1 MVGNLIIVDGKRY
14 KVIWQ
19 GHVLESD
26 GKILNI
32 ECTPVETDRLS
43 ELAPRGKGKSYMA
56 FKDAFEVEKVIYN
69 DPATIVLWAD
79 GTKTVVKCQ
88 RFDVYDPQV
97 GFLMCIAKKAYGNG
111 GKFND
116 VIREHVQED
125 PAIKAVR
132 DFVKSIFG

>member
-1 MVGNLIIVDGKRY
+1 MIGDLIIFEGNRY
-14 KVIWQ
+14 AVTSQECVIDYNGTSVQ
-19 GHVLESD
+19 LEC
-26 GKILNI
+26 K
-32 ECTPVETDRLS
+32 PVRPDQLFGLTT
-43 ELAPRGKGKSYMA
+43 RGKGKSYMA

-69 DPATIVLWAD
+69 DPATIVFWAD

-97 GFLMCIAKKAYGNG
+97 GFLMCIAKKAYGNN

-116 VIREHVQED
+116 VIREHVLEN

>member
-1 MVGNLIIVDGKRY
+1 MITGFDSSCRAKIRY
-14 KVIWQ
+14 RSQVME
-19 GHVLESD
+19 VLEEEYD
-26 GKILNI
+26 FRNDEIKLTCRRPLGLPYNPIG
-32 ECTPVETDRLS
+32 EQPD
-43 ELAPRGKGKSYMA
+43 PR
-56 FKDAFEVEKVIYN
+56 AFEIEKVIYN
-69 DPATIVLWAD
+69 DPATIVLWND

-116 VIREHVQED
+116 VIREHVQEN